1 MKDFPRD
8 DLEYKEIPSKPQEN
22 DPYHH
27 HSWDFAYFCR
37 YGHQYLTYLPWEF
50 MSKLFFQKK
59 YGSEISYLPADWTY
73 VQTFVVFFLAYMA
86 RSGRPPGW
94 QTGWLTYTKI
104 RSLICYYLRCCLKSN
119 VIVIAPLNCWLKS
132 SHPRDGHPLSP
143 GWSPTIHRTFTQH
156 LQIKD
161 GHQLSPLR
169 TPAVPRMLVLNHHP
183 QDSHP

>member
-1 MKDFPRD
+1 
-8 DLEYKEIPSKPQEN
+8 
-22 DPYHH
+22 
-27 HSWDFAYFCR
+27 
-37 YGHQYLTYLPWEF
+37 
-50 MSKLFFQKK
+50 
-59 YGSEISYLPADWTY
+59 
-73 VQTFVVFFLAYMA
+73 MA

-104 RSLICYYLRCCLKSN
+104 KSLICYYFRCCLKSN
-119 VIVIAPLNCWLKS
+119 VIMIAPLNCWLKS

-169 TPAVPRMLVLNHHP
+169 TPTVPRMLVLSHPTTTNSTVTHHSY
-183 QDSHP
+183 DSHPISKRRISYNPPPPSSKL

>member
-1 MKDFPRD
+1 
-8 DLEYKEIPSKPQEN
+8 
-22 DPYHH
+22 
-27 HSWDFAYFCR
+27 
-37 YGHQYLTYLPWEF
+37 
-50 MSKLFFQKK
+50 MSIEWIFWLC
-59 YGSEISYLPADWTY
+59 EWP
-73 VQTFVVFFLAYMA
+73 AYMA

-161 GHQLSPLR
+161 GHQLFPLQ
-169 TPAVPRMLVLNHHP
+169 TPAKRPLKLLWNTLEKP
-183 QDSHP
+183 LKLKWNTLELPWSFLKTLLKPLKTFLQLLWNILETPLKQFWNTLETFLKYTWN